1 MGKRYPPASSPVP
14 TPGPQGLR
22 SRVKGGGA
30 RVSAGQTGLQP
41 RTCLPSPY
49 PRNRGHLF
57 EHQLAGFELSQRKSG
72 VGKGE
77 GPWRVEGTPFS
88 PRALYWA
95 SPHLAPWT
103 LRGPLPL

>member
-1 MGKRYPPASSPVP
+1 MERTAGGQEVPAYKQPSTHPRFP
-14 TPGPQGLR
+14 
-22 SRVKGGGA
+22 RVKIQSEGRGA

-41 RTCLPSPY
+41 RACLPSPY

-72 VGKGE
+72 VGKGK

-88 PRALYWA
+88 PRALY
-95 SPHLAPWT
+95 
-103 LRGPLPL
+103 